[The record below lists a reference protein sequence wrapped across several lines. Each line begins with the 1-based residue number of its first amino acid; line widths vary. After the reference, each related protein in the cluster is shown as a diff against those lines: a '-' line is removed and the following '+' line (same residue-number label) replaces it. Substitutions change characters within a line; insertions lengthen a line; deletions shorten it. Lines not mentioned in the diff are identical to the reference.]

1 MHYTCLFVDID
12 PSSLISSA
20 VAFRLY
26 DLRHTGYIEREEV
39 GITTIFLLCYF
50 ILPSSWK
57 SFLAKGISLSTR
69 HRYNLQLKEMVLALL
84 HESDLVLS
92 DDVVEMIVDKVKTA
106 LNYLL
111 PNCQDNVVLWQSYSQ
126 SIFYL
131 VCQTFNDADTKSDGR
146 IDPEEWKEFVS
157 KNPSLLKNM
166 TLPYLM

>member
-1 MHYTCLFVDID
+1 
-12 PSSLISSA
+12 
-20 VAFRLY
+20 
-26 DLRHTGYIEREEV
+26 
-39 GITTIFLLCYF
+39 
-50 ILPSSWK
+50 
-57 SFLAKGISLSTR
+57 
-69 HRYNLQLKEMVLALL
+69 MVLALL